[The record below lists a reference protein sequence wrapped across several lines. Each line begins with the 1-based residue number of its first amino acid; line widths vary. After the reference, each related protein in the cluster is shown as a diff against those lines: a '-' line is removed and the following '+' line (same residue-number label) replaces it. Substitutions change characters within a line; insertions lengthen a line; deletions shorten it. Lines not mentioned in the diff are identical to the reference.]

1 MDAVFVGD
9 SWGDDTWN
17 GHKTWPTLVAEYSGW
32 RHVNLSK
39 AGFCVDDCLSSIDD
53 RRVVSDHDTKWIIH
67 AGGNDLLYWVL
78 KNPLSV
84 LLDTYSDDKPR
95 FTKQARDI
103 ARGVSNIV
111 ERAMSSGSSDIVVC
125 SNNAC
130 YDLPLCRLIGF
141 FYAPFSARKHMKQI
155 ATKVNGELLRA
166 MSRYPGVTVYDEYKI
181 LSKLSWKWD
190 CYHPTEGGHATLAA
204 QFCVNVNHKTYA

>member
-1 MDAVFVGD
+1 M
-9 SWGDDTWN
+9 
-17 GHKTWPTLVAEYSGW
+17 
-32 RHVNLSK
+32 
-39 AGFCVDDCLSSIDD
+39 
-53 RRVVSDHDTKWIIH
+53 
-67 AGGNDLLYWVL
+67 
-78 KNPLSV
+78 
-84 LLDTYSDDKPR
+84 PR

-111 ERAMSSGSSDIVVC
+111 ERAMSSGS

-166 MSRYPGVTVYDEYKI
+166 MSRYPGVKVYDEYKI
-181 LSKLSWKWD
+181 LSWD